1 MAARVLVVE
10 DDPEF
15 KTTLE
20 YLLTSKGH
28 DVEVVN
34 NGAEAISFLEENEHP
49 DVVLVDLLM
58 PGIVG
63 GELLEYLKDDDTL
76 ASIPVAIVSASP
88 QLAPD
93 GYPVFRKPID
103 PRSLLDFVDGASTR
117 AGW

>member
-20 YLLTSKGH
+20 CLLTSQGH
-28 DVEVVN
+28 EVDVVN
-34 NGAEAISFLEENEHP
+34 NGAEAISFLEANEERP

-63 GELLEYLKDDDTL
+63 NELLEYLRDDDKL
-76 ASIPVAIVSASP
+76 AEIPVAIVSASP
-88 QLAPD
+88 QLAPE
-93 GYPVFRKPID
+93 GYPVFPKPID
-103 PRSLLDFVDGASTR
+103 SRSLLDFVTR

>member
-28 DVEVVN
+28 EVDVVA
-34 NGAEAISFLEENEHP
+34 NGAEAINFLEANKRP

-63 GELLEYLKDDDTL
+63 SELLEYLKDDDKL
-76 ASIPVAIVSASP
+76 SSIPVAIVSASP
-88 QLAPD
+88 QLAPA
-93 GYPVFRKPID
+93 GYTVFRKPID
-103 PRSLLDFVDGASTR
+103 SRSLLEFVGMVK
-117 AGW
+117 